1 MKGKDK
7 VAIWTDD
14 AVEKSTKAA
23 LPDLAKRAVAR
34 TVEVSA
40 DALQANI
47 RSFLTKFAALLDD
60 GTLGDTKV
68 VVDEVEL
75 SLTVTASGGVEL
87 LGKLSA
93 GGEAGIKVKLKRQ
106 ENPK

>member
-1 MKGKDK
+1 MKDKGK
-7 VAIWTDD
+7 VAVWTDD
-14 AVEKSTKAA
+14 AVERSTKAA

-47 RSFLTKFAALLDD
+47 RGFLTNFAALLDE
-60 GTLGDTKV
+60 GTLGDTQV

-75 SLTVTASGGVEL
+75 WAVS
-87 LGKLSA
+87 
-93 GGEAGIKVKLKRQ
+93 
-106 ENPK
+106 